1 MCWYYNIDAVK
12 KSKYNAS
19 NDDEIITSIAKWLT
33 SAKGR
38 IEGKWYI

>member
-1 MCWYYNIDAVK
+1 VLIEAVK
-12 KSKYNAS
+12 KSKFNNA

-38 IEGKWYI
+38 ITEEK

>member
-1 MCWYYNIDAVK
+1 MCWYYNIEAVK

-38 IEGKWYI
+38 IEGK